1 MKNMALEEY
10 RIETL
15 GQFVGKELGVSA
27 WLTVDQDRIN
37 RFADCSG
44 DHQWIHVHEQ
54 RAKQESPFGTTVA
67 HGFLCLSL
75 IISTQYDI
83 GVYPADAKQLVNYGL
98 DKVRFVAPV
107 KAGARVRNRVEL
119 LSAEPKANGNV
130 VVKTKNILEIEGE
143 DKPALIAEGLVMVMA

>member
-1 MKNMALEEY
+1 MTLDEY

-15 GQFVGKELGVSA
+15 GQFVGKELGVSD

-44 DHQWIHVHEQ
+44 DHQWIHVDEQ
-54 RAKQESPFGTTVA
+54 RAKTESPFGTTIA
-67 HGFLCLSL
+67 HGFLCLSK

-119 LSAEPKANGNV
+119 VSVEPKANGNV
-130 VVKTKNILEIEGE
+130 LVKTKNTLEIEGE
-143 DKPALIAEGLVMVMA
+143 DKPALIAELLIMVMA